1 LQQQRRT
8 IVKNIIILN
17 EGIRIIDPVTPRESV
32 ENQVV
37 LRPIGNRVKLGSE
50 NGAFSMVQ
58 KEVVFIN
65 SEEKENGE
73 LLLTDSVVRKEI
85 ECSVMKESGARK
97 ESERSD
103 MKESGARKEMECS
116 EMKDNLARKENDRSE
131 MKDTARKESMDR
143 SVMKD
148 NTAVETGRD
157 RSTCH
162 SPEKKQQDKISLK
175 SIMNEFP
182 ESPRNS
188 KLVFKAH
195 RFNTTV
201 VQHISRRP
209 PPGNPIFATT
219 LSATVP
225 LSHIVLS
232 QALKSS
238 TSGISTKK
246 GISTQSHRLVPG
258 GIRTPNFKIRKISA
272 GGSINVRPENLKKV
286 YQF

>member
-85 ECSVMKESGARK
+85 E
-97 ESERSD
+97 RSD

-148 NTAVETGRD
+148 NTVVETGRD

-225 LSHIVLS
+225 LSHMVLS